1 MKKNIIIIALVAL
14 VATPRLNAQ
23 FDETNNLFYHTLR
36 TPQSTLLN
44 PSFFP
49 TNNTFYLMLPGVDF
63 QFGSPLALNQVIYYD
78 RPNNRTVIDL
88 DTILHGL
95 NETNSFRLGADINLL
110 GFGFQVNHTFFNFNT
125 RVVNSVSMGLPISTI
140 NAVLQGN
147 IDENDN
153 PRPVIEILNGDI
165 LNATSYLEAAFGVAH
180 HFEPLH
186 LTVGLRAK
194 FLYGI
199 ANVQTD
205 NTKIVFNTDPN
216 LDSLSANIYYEIQS
230 STFAP
235 YDTNKK
241 AFDFNMGDIFNIGK
255 ASSGLSFD
263 IGAKYEMGP
272 FVFSLAINDL
282 SAGIHWKNNV
292 TTWTPSEGQG
302 VITFNGLDVNTMLDN
317 GTFNVDS
324 LTTYLQNQL
333 TAMTPTR
340 NDNGDY
346 WFSIPTKINLG
357 ASYSFAK
364 VFRAGLLF
372 HGQLDRGLLCKKP
385 STITSIDIPNTFR
398 FNTTLSLGAN
408 LFNWAEIIVG
418 SSVVY
423 DGSKL
428 DIFNPG
434 FGIVLTPATIL
445 QLYVV
450 TDYISSIYLTDSK
463 ALNVKFG
470 LNLLFGKGGRSVVEE
485 VESEE

>member
-1 MKKNIIIIALVAL
+1 MKKNIAILVLTAFMAIPQ
-14 VATPRLNAQ
+14 VHAQ

-36 TPQSTLLN
+36 TPQSTLYN
-44 PSFFP
+44 PAFFP
-49 TNNTFYLMLPGVDF
+49 TNNTFYIMLPGVDF
-63 QFGSPLALNQVIYYD
+63 QFGSPLSLNQVIYYD

-88 DTILHGL
+88 DTILHSL
-95 NETNSFRLGADINLL
+95 SETNSFRLGADVNLV
-110 GFGFQVNHTFFNFNT
+110 GFGFKLNNTFFNFNT
-125 RVVNSVSMGLPISTI
+125 RLVNNISMGLPISTI

-165 LNATSYLEAAFGVAH
+165 LNVTSYMEAALGVAH
-180 HFEPLH
+180 YFEPLH

-230 STFAP
+230 ATFAT
-235 YDTNKK
+235 YDTTKK
-241 AFDFNMGDIFNIGK
+241 AFDFNVGDLLNIGK
-255 ASSGLSFD
+255 ANTGLSFD
-263 IGAKYEMGP
+263 IGAKYELGP
-272 FVFSLAINDL
+272 FTFSFAINDL
-282 SAGIHWKNNV
+282 SAGIHWKRNV

-302 VITFNGLDVNTMLDN
+302 VITFNGLDVNTILDN

-324 LTTYLQNQL
+324 LTTYLRNQISG
-333 TAMTPTR
+333 MTPTR

-357 ASYSFAK
+357 ASYSFGK
-364 VFRAGLLF
+364 IFRAGLLF

-385 STITSIDIPNTFR
+385 STMTGIDISNTFR

-408 LFNWAEIIVG
+408 LFNWAEVILG

-434 FGIVLTPATIL
+434 FGIVLTPATIF
-445 QLYVV
+445 QLYLM

-463 ALNVKFG
+463 ALNLKFG
-470 LNLLFGKGGRSVVEE
+470 INLLFGKGGRSVVAE
-485 VESEE
+485 VQSEE